1 MASSLQARGRSL
13 PDGRRR
19 NGEARDEALRSRRS
33 APTTSGRSELRATRR
48 DRITNCIHAGIAA
61 ADAICCAVLGE
72 HAQGDDHQ
80 QAIELLRRVTPGGT
94 DLAKALAVLLAMKT
108 AAGYGAAPL
117 TEENAKRVRRSA
129 DRLVSAARERVS
141 A

>member
-1 MASSLQARGRSL
+1 MAKLKTKPCDRAAARQRLQAAVSYEQLGATAAVLTEPDDPYRWSSL
-13 PDGRRR
+13 
-19 NGEARDEALRSRRS
+19 
-33 APTTSGRSELRATRR
+33 
-48 DRITNCIHAGIAA
+48 ITNCIHAGIAA

-117 TEENAKRVRRSA
+117 TEEKAKRARRSA

>member
-1 MASSLQARGRSL
+1 MAKLKTKPCDRAEARQRLQSAVSYQQVAATTAVLSERDDPYRWSSL
-13 PDGRRR
+13 
-19 NGEARDEALRSRRS
+19 
-33 APTTSGRSELRATRR
+33 
-48 DRITNCIHAGIAA
+48 ITNCVHAGIAA

-94 DLAKALAVLLAMKT
+94 DLAKALAALLAMKT
-108 AAGYGAAPL
+108 AAGYGTGPL
-117 TEENAKRVRRSA
+117 REEKAKRARRSA

>member
-1 MASSLQARGRSL
+1 MAKLKTKPCDRAAGRQRLQAAVSYEQLAATAAVLTEPDDPYRWSSL
-13 PDGRRR
+13 
-19 NGEARDEALRSRRS
+19 
-33 APTTSGRSELRATRR
+33 
-48 DRITNCIHAGIAA
+48 ITNCIHAGIAA

-117 TEENAKRVRRSA
+117 TEEKAKRARRSA
-129 DRLVSAARERVS
+129 DRLVLAARERVS